1 MMWLNYRCD
10 DLINLDAQAF
20 LLPLAL
26 ARPQVGFSVFQ
37 NLLKP
42 DEGTKKC
49 LPRLA
54 TTSTATRTCLPST
67 RLLSRSLWL
76 LLLHQDS
83 LRRYK
88 QPLFVLTDLK
98 NLHILIFENSLN
110 SLVCS
115 LSGNK
120 ALESERRPVL
130 AVVARRTA
138 RNRVN

>member
-1 MMWLNYRCD
+1 MIGL
-10 DLINLDAQAF
+10 AF

-26 ARPQVGFSVFQ
+26 AA
-37 NLLKP
+37 L
-42 DEGTKKC
+42 
-49 LPRLA
+49 RLA

-83 LRRYK
+83 L
-88 QPLFVLTDLK
+88 
-98 NLHILIFENSLN
+98 H
-110 SLVCS
+110 S

-130 AVVARRTA
+130 VPVLVLARRTA
-138 RNRVN
+138 RNRVVGKRKMRFYCKPPSYQPRCLPSRTRSLPPATRQSPTPTPGVAMAATNLGTQPLEER